1 LGAGVNVK
9 VKNFN
14 ESESATCIE
23 IAILLK
29 SSGFKTYIVVPFL
42 SLLTVFVFPIVL
54 YWSKRLQGSFFY
66 SRADSLQNATHIYIV
81 GQGKQNKL

>member
-1 LGAGVNVK
+1 MK

-81 GQGKQNKL
+81 GQGKQTNL